1 MNMKSIKLKYI
12 PMLLLAIS
20 FAGCKKFL
28 DVNVTPNKPT
38 KVPPTLL
45 LPTALSGT
53 AFATSN
59 ELNRFT
65 AVTMDYLTGA
75 SGSPATW
82 DIYNTD
88 GGDFGNQWSFEL
100 YGSASLIS
108 YKKMIEG
115 AREVDGLA
123 YIGVGKIMTAYT
135 FSIATDVWGD
145 VPYSDAL
152 YGDDKEILQPKIDTQ
167 EDIYKGTATTPGLI
181 DMTKAGILA
190 MDSAS
195 TMVLGVDDIVYGD
208 PKKRSS
214 AEQVEAWKKAGNT
227 LLLKL
232 AMQISG
238 KEPAL
243 ATTII
248 NEVLAKNN
256 FITNNSDNLAVNF
269 GSSVGSHNP
278 LYELIY
284 VSLFR
289 NEMIASTRFV
299 DRLKTLEDPRLPLL
313 ITAPDGDYVTL
324 DNGYRGTLP
333 PADKWSK
340 WSEVITGV
348 EGAGAS
354 RLLTSAQRAFMLA
367 EAGIRLEG
375 VNITDAQAQAYFEE
389 GIRASMEDVGV
400 KPADIDAYITS
411 HPAVVTLSGSK
422 AKKIEQ
428 IITQKYISHT
438 GCGLE
443 AWNDWRRT
451 GYPVMT
457 EHQNAVGIDGKRP
470 VRAQYINDEVAANPN
485 FKDVKLP
492 NVKVWWDVD

>member
-1 MNMKSIKLKYI
+1 MNMKSTKLKYI

-28 DVNVTPNKPT
+28 DVNATPNKPT

-75 SGSPATW
+75 AGSPATW

-123 YIGVGKIMTAYT
+123 YIGVGKIMSAYT

-152 YGDDKEILQPKIDTQ
+152 YGDDREVLQPKLDTQ
-167 EDIYKGTATTPGLI
+167 EDIYKGNATITGLI

-195 TMVLGVDDIVYGD
+195 TMELGTDDIIYNGD
-208 PKKRSS
+208 TD
-214 AEQVEAWKKAGNT
+214 AWKKAGNT

-248 NEVLAKNN
+248 NELLVKND
-256 FITNNSDNLAVNF
+256 FITDNAENLAVPF
-269 GSSVGSHNP
+269 GSSVGSRSP
-278 LYELIY
+278 LYELINI
-284 VSLFR
+284 SLFR
-289 NEMIASTRFV
+289 NEMIASTRYV
-299 DRLKTLEDPRLPLL
+299 DRLKALDDPRLPLF
-313 ITAPDGDYVTL
+313 ITKPTGNYVTL

-333 PADKWSK
+333 PAETWSK
-340 WSEVITGV
+340 WSDVITGKGGV
-348 EGAGAS
+348 GPS

-367 EAGIRLEG
+367 EAGIRLDG
-375 VNITDAQAQAYFEE
+375 VNITDAEAQAYFEE
-389 GIRASMEDVGV
+389 GIRASMGDAGV
-400 KPADIDAYITS
+400 KEADIEAYFTS
-411 HPAVVTLSGSK
+411 HPAVVTLSGNK

-451 GYPVMT
+451 GYPVMP

-492 NVKVWWDVD
+492 NIKVWWDVD

>member
-1 MNMKSIKLKYI
+1 MNMKSTKLIYI
-12 PMLLLAIS
+12 PVLLLAIS

-28 DVNVTPNKPT
+28 DVNITPNKPT

-45 LPTALSGT
+45 LPTAFSGT

-75 SGSPATW
+75 AGSPATW

-108 YKKMIEG
+108 YKKLIEG
-115 AREVDGLA
+115 AREVDGLT
-123 YIGVGKIMTAYT
+123 YIGVGKIMMAYT

-167 EDIYKGTATTPGLI
+167 EDIYKGNGTITGLI
-181 DMTKAGILA
+181 DMVKEGILA
-190 MDSAS
+190 LDSPS
-195 TMVLGVDDIVYGD
+195 TMMLGPDDIIYWD
-208 PKKRSS
+208 SKRRTG
-214 AEQVEAWKKAGNT
+214 AKQIAAWKKAGNT

-232 AMQISG
+232 AMQISR

-248 NEVLAKNN
+248 NEVVAKNN
-256 FITNNSDNLAVNF
+256 FITDNFDNLAVPF
-269 GSSVGSHNP
+269 GSSAGSHNP
-278 LYELIY
+278 LFELIY
-284 VSLFR
+284 LSLFK
-289 NEMIASTRFV
+289 NEMIVSTRYLN
-299 DRLKTLEDPRLPLL
+299 RLKALDDPRLPLFV
-313 ITAPDGDYVTL
+313 TKPDVDYVTL

-348 EGAGAS
+348 SGAGAS

-367 EAGIRLEG
+367 EAGIRLDG
-375 VNITDAQAQAYFEE
+375 VNITDAQAQTYFAE
-389 GIRASMEDVGV
+389 GIRASMEDAGV
-400 KPADIDAYITS
+400 DTADIKDYFAT
-411 HPAVVTLSGSK
+411 HPDIVTLSGSK
-422 AKKIEQ
+422 EKKIEQ
-428 IITQKYISHT
+428 IITQKYIAHT